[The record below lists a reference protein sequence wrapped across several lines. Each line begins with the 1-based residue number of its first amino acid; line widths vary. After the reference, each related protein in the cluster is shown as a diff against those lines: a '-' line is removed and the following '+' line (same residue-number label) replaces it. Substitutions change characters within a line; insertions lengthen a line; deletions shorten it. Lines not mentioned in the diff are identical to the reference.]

1 MTARRV
7 TTPPSSN
14 SWAWMR
20 SADIVGEGG
29 AAITQ
34 TDPDA
39 DIFYTPMI
47 WKWGTGLQGNLD
59 SWGPRDPSGI
69 QFTPSILSNF
79 LFVYAPESC

>member
-1 MTARRV
+1 MAAWRMS
-7 TTPPSSN
+7 TPPSSN

-47 WKWGTGLQGNLD
+47 WKWGIGLQGDL
-59 SWGPRDPSGI
+59 GPQDPSGI

-79 LFVYAPESC
+79 LFVYAPLSC

>member
-1 MTARRV
+1 MAAWRMS
-7 TTPPSSN
+7 TPPSSD

-47 WKWGTGLQGNLD
+47 WK
-59 SWGPRDPSGI
+59 
-69 QFTPSILSNF
+69 
-79 LFVYAPESC
+79 